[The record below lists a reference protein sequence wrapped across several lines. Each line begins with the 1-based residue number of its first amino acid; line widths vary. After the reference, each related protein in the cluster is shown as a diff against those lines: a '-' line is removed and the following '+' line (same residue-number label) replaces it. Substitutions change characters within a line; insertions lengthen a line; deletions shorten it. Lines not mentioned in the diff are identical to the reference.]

1 MGFLIH
7 TSNVISLILLN
18 SSRQCLQ
25 RDKKNKLTEEGHFTL
40 LCSLPRWQEEEPRY
54 IPKHGNT
61 SARRRE
67 KDSPTGHIGWC
78 SDKAWYEDKKLRRG
92 WRGQVES
99 RVEKWAK
106 GNRERRPGGGLD
118 TEGES
123 RWRDRARPRGFG
135 FCTWLLLHWL
145 LKNDGSWFSI
155 RQGEEFLYVTVTK
168 KFHSRSI
175 RIDNEKPTRR
185 NKSLITWSTQLTCSL
200 NLELKIK
207 VLVLFLSYYL
217 GTCSP

>member
-1 MGFLIH
+1 MTILYNLSCISGGL
-7 TSNVISLILLN
+7 SNSYIKCNFSYFIKFIKAMP
-18 SSRQCLQ
+18 STWQ
-25 RDKKNKLTEEGHFTL
+25 KNKLMEEGHFAL

-106 GNRERRPGGGLD
+106 GNREKAWRWTGYRGREPVTGQSEAPRVRVLYLAAPALAPEERR
-118 TEGES
+118 
-123 RWRDRARPRGFG
+123 
-135 FCTWLLLHWL
+135 
-145 LKNDGSWFSI
+145 
-155 RQGEEFLYVTVTK
+155 
-168 KFHSRSI
+168 
-175 RIDNEKPTRR
+175 
-185 NKSLITWSTQLTCSL
+185 
-200 NLELKIK
+200 
-207 VLVLFLSYYL
+207 
-217 GTCSP
+217 